1 MSQTERK
8 VYIIG
13 VGLTKFEKPGNR
25 QWDYPDMG
33 AEATIKA
40 LEDAGISYD
49 LIQQATCGYVYGD
62 TTCGQ
67 RALYKVGMTGI
78 PIYNVNNACST
89 GSTAVYLGK
98 QFIASGISE
107 CVLALGFEK
116 MSKGAL
122 SYNFHDRT
130 SPLQKHFDT
139 MLKTREPSKAPFA
152 SQMFGNAGRE
162 HMEKY
167 GTTKEHFA
175 KVAYKNHKHS
185 IHNPYAQFRNEVS
198 LEKILASPN
207 VYDPLTLLQCCPTS
221 EGAGAVILASEDF
234 VKKHNLEHQ
243 AIEIVAMSMKTDL
256 PTSFE
261 DSCIKMIGFDM
272 TKLASEEVFQ
282 KSGYTPNDVQ
292 VIELHDCFSCNELI
306 TYEALGLCPIGKGGE
321 LIDSGDVTYGG
332 KWVVNPSGGLIS
344 KGHPL
349 GATGPAQISELC
361 WQLRGMAGERQV
373 KNCTLAL
380 QHNIGLGGAVV
391 VGLYRH
397 GFPNKKKPFPSNK
410 INPALVATS
419 PLLLDEKKVDQIEE
433 LFNIVS
439 QKLSSDPSLVKKINS
454 TYNFKIKTTS
464 GVQSWVINLKD
475 EPGSIKKGESS
486 CEVTFSI
493 DEVDFVSLMKGDLQA
508 EVAFSQGKLSISGD
522 LNKADR
528 KSVV

>member
-1 MSQTERK
+1 M
-8 VYIIG
+8 
-13 VGLTKFEKPGNR
+13 
-25 QWDYPDMG
+25 
-33 AEATIKA
+33 
-40 LEDAGISYD
+40 
-49 LIQQATCGYVYGD
+49 LILKGD

-67 RALYKVGMTGI
+67 RAIYKVGMTGI

-98 QFIASGISE
+98 QFIESGISE
-107 CVLALGFEK
+107 CVMALGFEK

-122 SYNFHDRT
+122 TYNFNDRT

-139 MLKTREPSKAPFA
+139 MHKTREPSNAPFA
-152 SQMFGNAGRE
+152 AQMFGNAGRE

-167 GTTKEHFA
+167 GTTKEQFA
-175 KVAYKNHKHS
+175 KVAFKNHKHS
-185 IHNPYAQFRNEVS
+185 KHNPYAQFRKEFP
-198 LEKILASPN
+198 LEKIISSPT

-272 TKLASEEVFQ
+272 TKLAAEEVYK
-282 KSGYTPNDVQ
+282 KSGYGPEDIQ

-306 TYEALGLCPIGKGGE
+306 TYEALGLCPVGKGGE

-349 GATGPAQISELC
+349 GATGPAQICELY

-373 KNCTLAL
+373 KNCNLAL

-397 GFPNKKKPFPSNK
+397 GFPDKKKPFPKDK
-410 INPALVATS
+410 INPAIVAIS
-419 PLLLDEKKVDQIEE
+419 FDPLEESKDEIGR
-433 LFNIVS
+433 LFNELAS
-439 QKLSSDPSLVKKINS
+439 KLKSDPTLVKKINA
-454 TYNFKIKTTS
+454 TYNFKIKTS
-464 GVQSWVINLKD
+464 SDIQSWVVNLKD
-475 EPGSIKKGESS
+475 EPGSISKGESK
-486 CEVTFSI
+486 CDVTLTINES
-493 DEVDFVSLMKGDLQA
+493 DFVQLIKGELDPQD
-508 EVAFSQGKLSISGD
+508 AFIKGKLSIGGD
-522 LNKADR
+522 INKAL
-528 KSVV
+528 KLNMIIKPQSKL